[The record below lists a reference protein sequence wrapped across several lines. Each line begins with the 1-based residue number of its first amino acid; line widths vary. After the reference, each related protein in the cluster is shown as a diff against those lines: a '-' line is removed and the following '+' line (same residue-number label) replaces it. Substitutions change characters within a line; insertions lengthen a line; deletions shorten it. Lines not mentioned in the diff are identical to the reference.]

1 MIETYASDDLYKT
14 INGSLQ
20 ETDPQ
25 MNVILVAILLTQCQ
39 KKKKKSK
46 RELALFFKI
55 FSCLNLCHIVFFPFF
70 FFFEV
75 RGTIHKLLKCLFCCW
90 IVSCIFF

>member
-39 KKKKKSK
+39 KKKKKIQ
-46 RELALFFKI
+46 EGVG
-55 FSCLNLCHIVFFPFF
+55 IVFQNIFMFESLSYSFFSFF
-70 FFFEV
+70 FFFLRLEELY
-75 RGTIHKLLKCLFCCW
+75 TSF
-90 IVSCIFF
+90 

>member
-39 KKKKKSK
+39 KKKKKNPRGSWHCFSK
-46 RELALFFKI
+46 YF
-55 FSCLNLCHIVFFPFF
+55 HV
-70 FFFEV
+70 
-75 RGTIHKLLKCLFCCW
+75 
-90 IVSCIFF
+90 